1 MAQFDIYKNPST
13 KTNKV
18 YSFLVD
24 VRNSVIDQL
33 ATRLV
38 VPLTKNKTRN
48 KKPNTADRIRRQDIP
63 IPDSTTQFHT
73 RRCAQGLHRFF
84 SAIPRIANRCD
95 RLCYYWDIAFDFRL
109 HHVDMNLMIPKTIT
123 PLAAKRVALFVS
135 AQRSQLFTFSKAL
148 LSLSSTNFYSGH
160 LTVYLSPN
168 RHAIP
173 HHFGALFL
181 FTSHYSKPQPPEK

>member
-24 VRNSVIDQL
+24 VRNSIIDQL

-63 IPDSTTQFHT
+63 IPDSTT
-73 RRCAQGLHRFF
+73 
-84 SAIPRIANRCD
+84 
-95 RLCYYWDIAFDFRL
+95 
-109 HHVDMNLMIPKTIT
+109 
-123 PLAAKRVALFVS
+123 
-135 AQRSQLFTFSKAL
+135 
-148 LSLSSTNFYSGH
+148 
-160 LTVYLSPN
+160 
-168 RHAIP
+168 
-173 HHFGALFL
+173 
-181 FTSHYSKPQPPEK
+181 